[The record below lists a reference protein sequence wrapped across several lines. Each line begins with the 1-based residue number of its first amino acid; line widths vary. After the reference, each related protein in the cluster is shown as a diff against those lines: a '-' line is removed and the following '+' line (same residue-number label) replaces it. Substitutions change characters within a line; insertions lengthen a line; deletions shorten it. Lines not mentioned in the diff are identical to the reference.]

1 MTVHCPSWQE
11 PARVLENRGRVVD
24 RFGRVRPNLFVGVN
38 SCAKIVAVVGCH
50 ESTDWT
56 LADQRE
62 SEWTSMDAPQ
72 TVLKTAGPASTAV
85 RLRPLQFRHAP
96 RQSVV
101 VRLRPLSSAGL
112 AVTLAVGKHGP
123 GGS

>member
-1 MTVHCPSWQE
+1 VTVHCPRGQE

-38 SCAKIVAVVGCH
+38 SCAKILAVVGCH

-72 TVLKTAGPASTAV
+72 TVLKTVWLPSTTVRERAPQFGRKHRWSVIV
-85 RLRPLQFRHAP
+85 RLRP
-96 RQSVV
+96 
-101 VRLRPLSSAGL
+101 
-112 AVTLAVGKHGP
+112 
-123 GGS
+123 

>member
-1 MTVHCPSWQE
+1 MTVHCPSGQE

-38 SCAKIVAVVGCH
+38 SCAKILAVVGCH

-72 TVLKTAGPASTAV
+72 TVLKTAGLTSADVHQSPVTIDRQAGQSRPV
-85 RLRPLQFRHAP
+85 RPRPQ
-96 RQSVV
+96 
-101 VRLRPLSSAGL
+101 
-112 AVTLAVGKHGP
+112 
-123 GGS
+123 